1 MSLIAIIF
9 ALFVEHFLGSLE
21 ELRRFDW
28 FTTFS
33 DRVRD
38 RLPAGRFRDGPF
50 GVLLVIGLPVI
61 GVGLVGYALEELWG
75 VLGFIYAVLILLYA
89 FGPRDLEAE
98 VEAFADARERN
109 DEDSARWH
117 AASLLGGE
125 VPEEPETRARVIIET
140 ILVEAHERVLGI
152 IFWFLL
158 LGPVGAILYR
168 LSRVLEARYRGAD
181 EGFGLAAWRLHYVLA
196 WVPARLCAFS
206 YALAGSFV
214 DAMQRWR
221 NEAWRYADEN
231 RGALVSAG
239 FGGLRYDPAEQEDG
253 HPDQRVETEN
263 VRETLALVR
272 RAAIIWVAVLAV
284 FTLAGW
290 LG

>member
-1 MSLIAIIF
+1 MSLIAILF
-9 ALFVEHFLGSLE
+9 ALFIEHFLGSLE

-28 FTTFS
+28 FAAFT
-33 DRVRD
+33 DRVRGS
-38 RLPAGRFRDGPF
+38 LPEGRFWDGPL

-61 GVGLVGYALEELWG
+61 GVGLVGYALGELWG
-75 VLGFIYAVLILLYA
+75 LLGFLYAVLVLLYA

-125 VPEEPETRARVIIET
+125 VPEESEARAKAIIET

-168 LSRVLEARYRGAD
+168 LSRLLEARYREAE
-181 EGFGLAAWRLHYVLA
+181 EGIGLAAWRLHYILA
-196 WVPARLCAFS
+196 WIPSRLCAFS

-221 NEAWRYADEN
+221 HEAWRSVDEN
-231 RGALVSAG
+231 RGALMSAG
-239 FGGLRYDPAEQEDG
+239 FGGLQYDPAEQEDG
-253 HPDQRVETEN
+253 HPDQQVETEN

-272 RAAIIWVAVLAV
+272 RAAIIWLTVLAV

-290 LG
+290 HG

>member
-9 ALFVEHFLGSLE
+9 ALVIEHFLGSLE

-33 DRVRD
+33 DRVRG
-38 RLPAGRFRDGPF
+38 RLPAGRFRDGPL
-50 GVLLVIGLPVI
+50 GVLLVVGLPVI
-61 GVGLVGYALEELWG
+61 GVGLVGYALSELWG
-75 VLGFIYAVLILLYA
+75 LLGFIYAVLVLLYA

-98 VEAFADARERN
+98 VEAFADARKRN

-125 VPEEPETRARVIIET
+125 VPEEPETRAGAIIET

-152 IFWFLL
+152 VFWFLL

-168 LSRVLEARYRGAD
+168 LSRVLEARYRGVD
-181 EGFGLAAWRLHYVLA
+181 EGFGLAAWRLHYILA
-196 WVPARLCAFS
+196 WVPTRLCAFT

-221 NEAWRYADEN
+221 HEAWRYVDEN

-239 FGGLRYDPAEQEDG
+239 FGGLRYDPVEQEDG
-253 HPDQRVETEN
+253 HPDQQVETEN

-272 RAAIIWVAVLAV
+272 RAGLIWLAVLAV